1 MRRLSAIVV
10 FMLPAVSILLI
21 AGIFLAES
29 AQRMGQI
36 MNEQNKTVTTQGIQN
51 LIITVIFDNNPYEK
65 ELGTDWGFAALISG
79 ADKTILF
86 DTGSGELLVDNM
98 RKLSIEPNSVD
109 VVVLSHI
116 HDDHTGGLE
125 SFLKENSDVTV
136 YLPKS
141 FPKKFKDNVRNSRAK
156 VIEVGEA
163 VPVCENVYSTGV
175 SGKLI
180 KEQALMIRTDKG
192 MVVMTGCAHPG
203 IVNIVNKARELFKD
217 DILLV
222 MGGFHFEWTTKGR
235 IEKVVSAFK
244 ELGIKYVGPCHCSGD
259 KARDLFKKHF
269 ENNYIDIGAGKV
281 MTLADL
287 Q

>member
-1 MRRLSAIVV
+1 
-10 FMLPAVSILLI
+10 MLPAVSILLI

-86 DTGSGELLVDNM
+86 DTGNGSLLVDNM
-98 RKLSIEPNSVD
+98 QKLSIEPNSVD

-163 VPVCENVYSTGV
+163 VQVCENVYSTGV

>member
-21 AGIFLAES
+21 AGIFLGES
-29 AQRMGQI
+29 ARRMRQI
-36 MNEQNKTVTTQGIQN
+36 MNEQDKAVAMQGIKN
-51 LIITVIFDNNPYEK
+51 LTITVIFDNNPYQK
-65 ELGTDWGFAALISG
+65 ELGTDWGFAALING

-86 DTGSGELLVDNM
+86 DTGNGSLLVDNM

-125 SFLKENSDVTV
+125 SFLQENSDVTV
-136 YLPKS
+136 YMLKS
-141 FPKKFKDNVRNSRAK
+141 FPRKFKDSTLNSGAQI
-156 VIEVGEA
+156 VEVTES
-163 VPVCENVYSTGV
+163 VQVCENVYSTGV

-180 KEQALMIRTDKG
+180 REQAVVIRTDKG

-203 IVNIVNKARELFKD
+203 IVNIVNKARGLFKD

-222 MGGFHFEWTTKGR
+222 MGGFHFEWTTKGK

-244 ELGIKYVGPCHCSGD
+244 KLGVKYVGPCHCSGD
-259 KARDLFKKHF
+259 KARSIFKEHF
-269 ENNYIDIGAGKV
+269 ENGYIDIGAGKV
-281 MTLADL
+281 ITLDDL

>member
-1 MRRLSAIVV
+1 V
-10 FMLPAVSILLI
+10 
-21 AGIFLAES
+21 
-29 AQRMGQI
+29 Q
-36 MNEQNKTVTTQGIQN
+36 
-51 LIITVIFDNNPYEK
+51 
-65 ELGTDWGFAALISG
+65 
-79 ADKTILF
+79 
-86 DTGSGELLVDNM
+86 
-98 RKLSIEPNSVD
+98 
-109 VVVLSHI
+109 
-116 HDDHTGGLE
+116 
-125 SFLKENSDVTV
+125 
-136 YLPKS
+136 
-141 FPKKFKDNVRNSRAK
+141 
-156 VIEVGEA
+156 
-163 VPVCENVYSTGV
+163 VCENVYSTGV

-222 MGGFHFEWTTKGR
+222 MGGFHFEWTTRGR

>member
-163 VPVCENVYSTGV
+163 VQVCENVYSTGV

-222 MGGFHFEWTTKGR
+222 MGGFHFEWTTRGR

>member
-163 VPVCENVYSTGV
+163 VQVCENVYSTGV

-180 KEQALMIRTDKG
+180 KEQALMIRTNKG

-259 KARDLFKKHF
+259 KARDLFKKYF

>member
-21 AGIFLAES
+21 AGIFLGES
-29 AQRMGQI
+29 ARRMRQI
-36 MNEQNKTVTTQGIQN
+36 MNEQDKAVAMQGIKN
-51 LIITVIFDNNPYEK
+51 LTITVIFDNNPYQK
-65 ELGTDWGFAALISG
+65 ELGTDWGFAALING

-86 DTGSGELLVDNM
+86 DTGNGSLLVDNM

-125 SFLKENSDVTV
+125 SFLQENSDVTV
-136 YLPKS
+136 YMLKS
-141 FPKKFKDNVRNSRAK
+141 FPRKFKDSTLNSGAQI
-156 VIEVGEA
+156 VEVTGS
-163 VPVCENVYSTGV
+163 VQVCENVYSTGV

-180 KEQALMIRTDKG
+180 REQAVVIRTDKG

-203 IVNIVNKARELFKD
+203 IVNIVNKARGLFKD

-222 MGGFHFEWTTKGR
+222 MGGFHFEWTTKGK

-244 ELGIKYVGPCHCSGD
+244 KLGVKYVGPCHCSGD
-259 KARDLFKKHF
+259 KARSIFKEHF
-269 ENNYIDIGAGKV
+269 ENGYIDIGAGKV
-281 MTLADL
+281 ITLDDL

>member
-10 FMLPAVSILLI
+10 FVLPAVSILLI
-21 AGIFLAES
+21 AGIFLGES
-29 AQRMGQI
+29 ARRMGQI
-36 MNEQNKTVTTQGIQN
+36 MNEQDKTVAKQGIQN
-51 LIITVIFDNNPYEK
+51 LTITAIFDNNPYEK

-79 ADKTILF
+79 AGKTILF
-86 DTGSGELLVDNM
+86 DTGNGSLLVDNM
-98 RKLSIEPNSVD
+98 QKLSIEPNSVD

-116 HDDHTGGLE
+116 HDDHTGGLD

-141 FPKKFKDNVRNSRAK
+141 FPKKFKDSTLSSGAQIV
-156 VIEVGEA
+156 EVTESMR
-163 VPVCENVYSTGV
+163 VCENVYSTGV
-175 SGKLI
+175 SGTLI
-180 KEQALMIRTDKG
+180 KEQAVVIRTDRG

-203 IVNIVNKARELFKD
+203 IVNIVKKARELFKD

-222 MGGFHFEWTTKGR
+222 MGGFHFEWTTKGG
-235 IEKVVSAFK
+235 IEKVISAFK
-244 ELGIKYVGPCHCSGD
+244 KLGVKYVGPCHCSGD
-259 KARDLFKKHF
+259 KARSIFKEHF

-281 MTLADL
+281 ITLDDL